1 MAANGSLSFSQPE
14 PWPWMSSSFGGPS
27 LAKVISDSGPL
38 APKQLQAFV
47 SQLECAL
54 RVLHKKAGLVHLDIK
69 PSNILWRAEL
79 NCLKVCDF
87 GMAERWQSASGLLNS
102 EPRFEQYVTSWYRPP
117 ERWQLD
123 GRIASLQKALT
134 PSVDVWSFGCVVFEA
149 GCGAVLMRPMKGSSC
164 PSKTIASWCKNWP
177 NLRLDAQGKAKPN
190 SCEYNHFMSRLQ
202 RLSNSLWR
210 KVVLS
215 TCAPDPLAR
224 HWK

>member
-1 MAANGSLSFSQPE
+1 
-14 PWPWMSSSFGGPS
+14 
-27 LAKVISDSGPL
+27 
-38 APKQLQAFV
+38 
-47 SQLECAL
+47 
-54 RVLHKKAGLVHLDIK
+54 
-69 PSNILWRAEL
+69 
-79 NCLKVCDF
+79 
-87 GMAERWQSASGLLNS
+87 MAERWQSASGLWNS

-117 ERWQLD
+117 ELWQLD

-149 GCGAVLMRPMKGSSC
+149 ACGAVLMRPMKGSSC

-215 TCAPDPLAR
+215 ACAPDPLAR